1 MVRSI
6 ARRINLNSHY
16 IFAPPRARSKDFFS
30 LREDQNAN
38 QIVLVNLLQLSLN

>member
-1 MVRSI
+1 MVRST

-16 IFAPPRARSKDFFS
+16 IFAPLQARSKDFS
-30 LREDQNAN
+30 LHEDQNAN